1 MPFDKGKDLFSKNAE
16 ISMTLHV
23 DSSTIRNQTALANV
37 LDPVDDPTTG
47 RNGAGQTATSTSTDS
62 AAISASGQ
70 RLAAIGAHGDELSAI
85 DDAETLVRSISASL
99 RSSNSSSTAAL
110 HGSIDRS
117 RAAALLVD

>member
-1 MPFDKGKDLFSKNAE
+1 MWE

-37 LDPVDDPTTG
+37 LDPVDDPITG
-47 RNGAGQTATSTSTDS
+47 RSGAGQSAATSSTDS
-62 AAISASGQ
+62 AAISVSGQ
-70 RLAAIGAHGDELSAI
+70 RLAAIGGVHGDELAAI

-99 RSSNSSSTAAL
+99 RSSASSSTAAL

>member
-1 MPFDKGKDLFSKNAE
+1 MTE
-16 ISMTLHV
+16 IAMTLHV
-23 DSSTIRNQTALANV
+23 DSSTIRNQTVLAHV
-37 LDPVDDPTTG
+37 LDPVDD
-47 RNGAGQTATSTSTDS
+47 ATSDRTGASPSGATSSTDS

-70 RLAAIGAHGDELSAI
+70 RLAAIGGDHGDELSAI

-99 RSSNSSSTAAL
+99 RSTSSSSTAAL

>member
-1 MPFDKGKDLFSKNAE
+1 
-16 ISMTLHV
+16 MTLHV
-23 DSSTIRNQTALANV
+23 DSSTMRNQSVLAHV
-37 LDPVDDPTTG
+37 LDPVDDATTD
-47 RNGAGQTATSTSTDS
+47 RTGANQSGASTSTDS

-70 RLAAIGAHGDELSAI
+70 RLAAIGGEHGDELSAI
-85 DDAETLVRSISASL
+85 DDAEALVRSISAGL

>member
-1 MPFDKGKDLFSKNAE
+1 
-16 ISMTLHV
+16 MTLHV
-23 DSSTIRNQTALANV
+23 DSSTMRNQSVLAHV
-37 LDPVDDPTTG
+37 LDPVDDATTD
-47 RNGAGQTATSTSTDS
+47 RTGANQGGTSTSTDS

-70 RLAAIGAHGDELSAI
+70 RLAAIGGDHGDELNAI
-85 DDAETLVRSISASL
+85 DDAEALVRSISAGL

>member
-1 MPFDKGKDLFSKNAE
+1 MRE

-23 DSSTIRNQTALANV
+23 DSSTIRNQTVLAHV
-37 LDPVDDPTTG
+37 LDPVDD
-47 RNGAGQTATSTSTDS
+47 ATSARSGAAQSTNTSSTDS
-62 AAISASGQ
+62 AAISANGQ
-70 RLAAIGAHGDELSAI
+70 RLAAIGGDPSDELSAI
-85 DDAETLVRSISASL
+85 GDAETLVRSISAGL

>member
-1 MPFDKGKDLFSKNAE
+1 MRE
-16 ISMTLHV
+16 IAMTLHV
-23 DSSTIRNQTALANV
+23 DSSTIRNQNVLAHV
-37 LDPVDDPTTG
+37 LDPVDDPTTD
-47 RNGAGQTATSTSTDS
+47 RNAADQSSTSSSTDS

-70 RLAAIGAHGDELSAI
+70 RLAAIGGDHGDELSAVN
-85 DDAETLVRSISASL
+85 DAESLVRSISASL